1 MSARLRRG
9 DAEWQGNC
17 IKVISAP
24 NTLGTGIG
32 TDSSLLHL
40 TAKMENVQHGDK
52 LPFSSFL
59 SPFLYNP
66 EIMAIAWFLLRFLD
80 SQELFILQLPGCIS
94 HMQRFSISSVS
105 DILGFYT
112 WIYVV
117 CGSLRNTMKPKI
129 IVFVTTH
136 IADFLPG
143 GSMVQDL
150 VGCFPG
156 RKRVKWQKS
165 IRFEAQVIYLQQCW
179 IKP

>member
-1 MSARLRRG
+1 MSARLRRE
-9 DAEWQGNC
+9 DAEWQGNYT
-17 IKVISAP
+17 KVISAP
-24 NTLGTGIG
+24 NTLGTGIAA
-32 TDSSLLHL
+32 DSGLLHL

-66 EIMAIAWFLLRFLD
+66 EIMAIARFLLRFLD
-80 SQELFILQLPGCIS
+80 SQELFILQLSDCIS
-94 HMQRFSISSVS
+94 HMQRFSVLPVS

-136 IADFLPG
+136 IEIFLPG
-143 GSMVQDL
+143 GNTVQDL

-165 IRFEAQVIYLQQCW
+165 VRFETQVIYLQ
-179 IKP
+179 